1 MTRPALLLLAL
12 LGLLACG
19 CSKQV
24 AAPTEVLRTL
34 VPPMV
39 TATQP
44 PARSTGVLYDT
55 DIWVQFD
62 RSLDASTVNPLTVFL
77 KQDTRRLSATITY
90 DGLSRR
96 IVVRPNV
103 VLDLQTTYTVEMSPR
118 VRAAGGDSL
127 GATAFFQFTTNTLRR
142 PRYDRPAVD
151 AMEGPHTS
159 LMWSGNGLING
170 NISYEIYVGEDSAA
184 VASRSIPYLQR
195 AVFLYYL
202 PRTKWPQGTQV
213 YWAVTAINLLTGER
227 LDGAVTR
234 FRTYASD
241 VPVDSVFV
249 AIADWGGRSQ
259 TSTTQQCT
267 VQLLNASP
275 AHNAGI
281 RFGVA
286 GLSTTLKVADARIE
300 LPVPDLYASS
310 INTIAPVVHFAQN
323 DWVACTFSFP
333 GPPFPEVNS
342 LLATGAASGTPNKAV
357 FASDAVGAFFE
368 GQARRLGYYGVVLRS
383 PALIQFGTSS
393 INGIAPRAVIY
404 FYPPG
409 SSEQEAAR

>member
-1 MTRPALLLLAL
+1 MPRPAILLLAFL
-12 LGLLACG
+12 SLIASG

-24 AAPTEVLRTL
+24 AAPTEVRRVS

-39 TATQP
+39 IATQP

-62 RSLDASTVNPLTVFL
+62 RSLEPSTVSALTVFL
-77 KQDTRRLSATITY
+77 KQDSRRLSAAITY

-103 VLDLQTTYTVEMSPR
+103 VLNLQTTYTVEMSPR

-127 GATAFFQFTTNTLRR
+127 GATAFFQFTTNSLRR
-142 PRYDRPAVD
+142 PRYDRPTVD
-151 AMEGPHTS
+151 AIEGPHTS
-159 LMWSGNGLING
+159 LMWSGNGLISG

-184 VASRSIPYLQR
+184 VAARLVPYIQR

-202 PRTKWPQGTQV
+202 PRAKWPQGVRV
-213 YWAVTAINLLTGER
+213 YWAVTAINLSTGER

-234 FRTYASD
+234 FRTYAAD

-249 AIADWGGRSQ
+249 PIADWGGRSQ

-300 LPVPDLYASS
+300 LPVPDLYAAS
-310 INTIAPVVHFAQN
+310 INTIAPLIHFAQN
-323 DWVACTFSFP
+323 DWVTCAFSYP

-342 LLATGAASGTPNKAV
+342 LLATGAASSMANKAV
-357 FASDAVGAFFE
+357 FASDAVGAFLE
-368 GQARRLGYYGVVLRS
+368 GQARRLSYYGIVLRS
-383 PALIQFGTSS
+383 SALIQYGTSP
-393 INGIAPRAVIY
+393 INGVAPRAVVY
-404 FYPPG
+404 YYPPG
-409 SSEQEAAR
+409 SSEHQVAR